1 MTPEHL
7 KIQTMIMNPWKRV
20 NLTIIFIFLRISS
33 NLNFNPQ
40 IENLSQSSNES
51 SENLLPKSSKRKFHE
66 METQKI
72 KDEQKLK
79 RSVDLQN
86 NHVVINYRKI

>member
-20 NLTIIFIFLRISS
+20 NLTIIFIFLKISS